1 MYNQIFNQIE
11 WCFDWHSDPANCF
24 GAPAKMEELDF
35 WDEIDLDDDDD
46 LAAMIRLALRALRFS
61 MDREAEPN
69 ADFIKYLMEHGF
81 DINAQVPGGDS
92 LLLGAVNQ
100 NLSPLILRKL
110 IELGAD
116 PYMTDPDGDNM
127 LVRAAQ
133 QKYDRR
139 EEPERGALGLYIAEH
154 LDLSRL
160 DGPDRFGITP
170 LMYAALFDHVLLAK
184 ALIEHGSDVNAAG
197 TQPVGSNS
205 YWIKLDGVTP
215 LALACRSGSV
225 EIARMLLEAGADETA
240 RSVKGEPPCF
250 SLLRYPHGFHQ
261 RGRYNDPIY
270 GRKCEILA
278 MLREPALTD
287 EQGYSLLM
295 RALEDSRDPFD
306 KASAYSDNLPIAL
319 ALIERGVDLE
329 QAGNDGRR
337 ALHLAVRCVGDAWKK
352 LVKAGAELNAQDARG
367 DTPLLIACRWCD
379 EKTVRY
385 LLKAGADPALQNN
398 EGKTAMDLCAARG
411 FNSAI
416 ELMMAQ

>member
-11 WCFDWHSDPANCF
+11 WCFGWHSDPANCF

-35 WDEIDLDDDDD
+35 WDEVDLEDDDD
-46 LAAMIRLALRALRFS
+46 LAAMIRLALRALRSS
-61 MDREAEPN
+61 MDQEAEPN
-69 ADFIKYLMEHGF
+69 ADFIKYLIEHGF
-81 DINAQVPGGDS
+81 EINAQVPDGDS
-92 LLLGAVNQ
+92 LLLGAVDQ
-100 NLSPLILRKL
+100 GLSPLMIEKL

-116 PYMTDPDGDNM
+116 PYLTGPDGDNI
-127 LVRAAQ
+127 LIRAARQ
-133 QKYDRR
+133 QYSRR
-139 EEPERGALGLYIAEH
+139 EEEQRGVLGLYIAEH
-154 LDLSRL
+154 FDLSQL

-170 LMYAALFDHVLLAK
+170 LMYAALFDHVMLAK
-184 ALIEHGSDVNAAG
+184 ALIEHGMDVNTAG
-197 TQPVGSNS
+197 TQPIGNNS

-225 EIARMLLEAGADETA
+225 EIAKMLLEAGADETV

-261 RGRYNDPIY
+261 MSRYNDPIY
-270 GRKCEILA
+270 DRKCEILA
-278 MLREPALTD
+278 LLKEPGLTD
-287 EQGYSLLM
+287 GQGYSLLM
-295 RALEDSRDPFD
+295 RSLEDSRDTFD
-306 KASAYSDNLPIAL
+306 KASAYSDNLPISL
-319 ALIERGVDLE
+319 ALIGRGVDLE

-352 LVKAGAELNAQDARG
+352 LIKAGAELNAQDGAG
-367 DTPLLIACRWCD
+367 DTPLMIACRRCD

-385 LLKAGADPALQNN
+385 LLKAGADPMLQNN